1 MNVESEVSLQ
11 TPSEIDS
18 LLSHNKETTPLFHC
32 KLGCQARRVRSK
44 GAVLVLVWSYL
55 SMSSSV
61 CMDSL
66 FQSVVPFRFEILDG
80 VVTAALYL
88 LAGWLADVYF
98 GRYKVIRASILL
110 IWLGSVLG
118 TLLLVIHLLH
128 PVRGDALKYIS
139 AVVAYVCTITGS
151 AGLTVNVVPF
161 GTDQMPGASSEEISA
176 FIHWFAWVVY
186 TGIASISIINLVS
199 CSGLKGDEANLVC
212 MLFVVAV
219 SSVALCLNFLFQKWL
234 IVEPVCKNPLKT
246 VLSVLKYSATHKHP
260 ARRSAFTYWED
271 EIPSRINIGKS
282 KYGGPFTTEQVEDV
296 KTFFRLLTISIA
308 VIVFLYPLNLCSSS
322 LNYFF
327 AHFQSLKSLPVYE
340 ECHDTLL
347 ELFRSP
353 QLATVLAVPLYE
365 LAIYPL
371 ARNWIPSSLK
381 RVGIST
387 LGTVI
392 VASTALSVD
401 MVGHDHTNAREH
413 LECMFVPNNTYISAV
428 DINMN
433 YFWVGIPLSIIIGI
447 EELIVFTSLFEFICA
462 QTPYDMKGLITGLGF
477 CGLALSEA
485 LTGATLLTWVHA
497 WLQPPTY
504 PTCAFWFY
512 LFVILVTVVSLV
524 MFCIVAKW
532 YKKRERNELLHE
544 QRFVEDFYDKYIQ

>member
-1 MNVESEVSLQ
+1 MAVNIESEVSSQ

-18 LLSHNKETTPLFHC
+18 LLSHNKETSPLFHC
-32 KLGCQARRVRSK
+32 KLGCQARRVQSK

-128 PVRGDALKYIS
+128 PVRGDRDPVRGDALKYVS

-199 CSGLKGDEANLVC
+199 CSELKGDEANLVS

-246 VLSVLKYSATHKHP
+246 VLSVL
-260 ARRSAFTYWED
+260 
-271 EIPSRINIGKS
+271 NI
-282 KYGGPFTTEQVEDV
+282 
-296 KTFFRLLTISIA
+296 LLHIIVQPDA
-308 VIVFLYPLNLCSSS
+308 VHS
-322 LNYFF
+322 
-327 AHFQSLKSLPVYE
+327 HTGRMKSL
-340 ECHDTLL
+340 H
-347 ELFRSP
+347 
-353 QLATVLAVPLYE
+353 
-365 LAIYPL
+365 
-371 ARNWIPSSLK
+371 
-381 RVGIST
+381 
-387 LGTVI
+387 
-392 VASTALSVD
+392 
-401 MVGHDHTNAREH
+401 
-413 LECMFVPNNTYISAV
+413 
-428 DINMN
+428 
-433 YFWVGIPLSIIIGI
+433 
-447 EELIVFTSLFEFICA
+447 ELI
-462 QTPYDMKGLITGLGF
+462 LGNQ
-477 CGLALSEA
+477 STEDH
-485 LTGATLLTWVHA
+485 LLLNRWR
-497 WLQPPTY
+497 
-504 PTCAFWFY
+504 
-512 LFVILVTVVSLV
+512 
-524 MFCIVAKW
+524 M
-532 YKKRERNELLHE
+532 
-544 QRFVEDFYDKYIQ
+544 